1 MHHIGYICFD
11 FLHCSLSN
19 VFSKCLHNRMQSH
32 IGSICLT
39 FLTVHFQ
46 IYPQTA
52 CLRGCIITLF
62 TFVIL
67 FTCVSQMCFFP
78 RRFCH
83 TRLAEGDSVS
93 VWTTQLWSLSTSFAT
108 NCFPHMLQTKSA
120 DIFLEFSR

>member
-67 FTCVSQMCFFP
+67 FTCVSQMCFFSP
-78 RRFCH
+78 KILSHTSRRRRLCFSVDDPVVVTQSFFCH
-83 TRLAEGDSVS
+83 EL
-93 VWTTQLWSLSTSFAT
+93 LSTHVA
-108 NCFPHMLQTKSA
+108 NNH
-120 DIFLEFSR
+120 FSEICGA